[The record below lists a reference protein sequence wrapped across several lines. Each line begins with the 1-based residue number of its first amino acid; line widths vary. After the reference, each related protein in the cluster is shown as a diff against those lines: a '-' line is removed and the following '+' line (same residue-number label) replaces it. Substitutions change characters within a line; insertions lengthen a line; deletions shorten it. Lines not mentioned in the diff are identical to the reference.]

1 MTLITRGTIDISRKY
16 IFLCAVAA
24 FIETEKNLCVFAV
37 KGE

>member
-1 MTLITRGTIDISRKY
+1 MTLIPRSASDERRKY

-37 KGE
+37 KEE